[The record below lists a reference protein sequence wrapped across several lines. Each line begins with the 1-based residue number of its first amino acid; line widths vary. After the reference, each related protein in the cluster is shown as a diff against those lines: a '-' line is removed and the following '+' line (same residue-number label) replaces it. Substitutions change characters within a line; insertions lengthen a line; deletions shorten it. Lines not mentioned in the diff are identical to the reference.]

1 MCLNSYRAVH
11 NHLQALMSVVTYTW
25 VPGDHLVAH
34 DTWVS
39 CVCIWKVSVISFQ
52 AANCILLH
60 RRWKGSKFHNLTSV
74 FSDEREKT
82 PCGMTMI
89 QPTTFQHASELFQTT
104 THLVSNCQL
113 TMSNVFVKFLESV
126 GRKMLPTTFLFL
138 KSNKN
143 DIFWTILFNVTNDSE
158 SAQIITL
165 FSSWL
170 KRILAKIFAIGR
182 CRKMVLVSFCIFKMT
197 TMESFLTFHGI
208 YSLICI

>member
-11 NHLQALMSVVTYTW
+11 NHLLALMSVVTYTW
-25 VPGDHLVAH
+25 VPGDYLVAH

-39 CVCIWKVSVISFQ
+39 CVCIWKQSLSLASRQ
-52 AANCILLH
+52 PTASSCIEDG
-60 RRWKGSKFHNLTSV
+60 KDQFHNLTSV

-104 THLVSNCQL
+104 MHLVSNCQL
-113 TMSNVFVKFLESV
+113 MMSNAFVKFLESV

-143 DIFWTILFNVTNDSE
+143 DIFWTILFNVTKW
-158 SAQIITL
+158 
-165 FSSWL
+165 F
-170 KRILAKIFAIGR
+170 
-182 CRKMVLVSFCIFKMT
+182 RKCPNHHVIQQ
-197 TMESFLTFHGI
+197 LTEENSG
-208 YSLICI
+208 